1 MICIRYAPGEGCDIS
16 GSPAELRG
24 VAESLAALRS
34 SFSFAADTTQSPAPY
49 PLALSSLAVRV
60 STGPVCA
67 TVRGSVLHVTA
78 GPEFLPVF
86 ASCFEFEDA
95 APDGYHV
102 HHEYFPGSEYIAAES
117 APLVIRVQLSHP
129 VA

>member
-1 MICIRYAPGEGCDIS
+1 MICIRFAPGEGYDIS

-24 VAESLAALRS
+24 VAESIAALRGS
-34 SFSFAADTTQSPAPY
+34 VSLATNTAQSPAPY
-49 PLALSSLAVRV
+49 PFVLSSLVVHAG
-60 STGPVCA
+60 TGPVCA
-67 TVRGSVLHVTA
+67 AVQSCVLHVTA

-86 ASCFEFEDA
+86 ASCFLFEDT

-102 HHEYFPGSEYIAAES
+102 HHEYFPGSEYIAADS
-117 APLVIRVQLSHP
+117 VLLVISVHSPHP